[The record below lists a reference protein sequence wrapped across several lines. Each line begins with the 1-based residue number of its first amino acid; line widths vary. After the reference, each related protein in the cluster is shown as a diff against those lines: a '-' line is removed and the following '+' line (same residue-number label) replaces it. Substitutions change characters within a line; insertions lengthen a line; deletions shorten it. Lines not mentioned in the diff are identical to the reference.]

1 MKKPCFIIC
10 GIVISFISCEP
21 TLRYHTG
28 TFPDTPVNMGAIN
41 TEFDDYNSDIPVLG
55 GTFPLCFSSNRNS
68 DGGNYDIVYKLI
80 DVWMSKKT
88 GDLAVE
94 ENTSG
99 NLDVYQRYLNLL
111 NALSVINTQADEL
124 GPYIIPQGD
133 RFKRVGSGYEAFQ
146 NFVVLYASDQG
157 GNLDIR
163 MTDNLTGDRYSSPV
177 DVAFLN
183 SDFDDAYPTVNSDS
197 SRIYFCSNR
206 GGGDFDIWYT
216 DLGTEGILFDA
227 LKSGDDHQV
236 NAEAV
241 LSSGYDD
248 KCPYIHGNLMVFT
261 SDRPGGFGGFDLWY
275 SVFDGSDWSFPVNF
289 GDKINTEYDEYRP
302 IVKEFP
308 YDFTND
314 FMIFSSNRPGGA
326 GGFDLYYVGVE
337 KMTGE

>member
-1 MKKPCFIIC
+1 MKKTCFIAFC
-10 GIVISFISCEP
+10 AVILLISCEP
-21 TLRYHTG
+21 ETRYSTG

-68 DGGNYDIVYKLI
+68 YGEDYDIVYNLI

-88 GDLAVE
+88 GVLTVE

-99 NLDVYQRYLNLL
+99 NLDVFQRYLNLL
-111 NALSVINTQADEL
+111 NALTVINTDADEL
-124 GPYIIPQGD
+124 GPFIIPQGGGS
-133 RFKRVGSGYEAFQ
+133 KKVGSGNQPFQ
-146 NFVVLYASDQG
+146 NFVVLYASDEG
-157 GNLDIR
+157 GDLNIR
-163 MTDNLTGDRYSSPV
+163 MTDNLTDDVYSAPV

-183 SDFDDAYPTVNSDS
+183 SEMDDAYPTVNSDS
-197 SRIYFCSNR
+197 SGIYFCSNR
-206 GGGDFDIWYT
+206 GGGDFDIYFSEIS
-216 DLGTEGILFDA
+216 TEGTFYEA
-227 LKSGDDHQV
+227 LTSGEGNQV
-236 NAEAV
+236 NAVAV

-248 KCPYIHGNLMVFT
+248 KCPYIIGSLMVFA
-261 SDRPGGFGGFDLWY
+261 SDRPGGYGGFDLWY

-302 IVKEFP
+302 IVNEFK

-326 GGFDLYYVGVE
+326 GGFDLYYVGIE
-337 KMTGE
+337 RMTE

>member
-1 MKKPCFIIC
+1 MKKPFFIIC
-10 GIVISFISCEP
+10 AFVIFFISCEP

-88 GDLAVE
+88 GNLAVE
-94 ENTSG
+94 ENNSW
-99 NLDVYQRYLNLL
+99 NLDVFQRYLNLL
-111 NALSVINTQADEL
+111 NALNVINTQANEL
-124 GPYIIPQGD
+124 GPFIMPQGD

-163 MTDNLTGDRYSSPV
+163 MTDNLTDDRYSSPV

-183 SDFDDAYPTVNSDS
+183 SDFDDAYPTVNRDS

-206 GGGDFDIWYT
+206 RGGDFDIWYT
-216 DLGTEGILFDA
+216 DLGTDGILFDA
-227 LKSGDDHQV
+227 LKSPDDHQV

-337 KMTGE
+337 KVAVE